1 MYHLQTCGYG
11 YSTAACTDIVD
22 WFINKYLPRHKLF
35 INIQHRGLKREGG
48 AFGYCDID
56 PDFGDIARPRDFT
69 FDIQSNLNPTLYA
82 ITLIHELIHL
92 RQWVR
97 GQLTMKSGRNTWDG
111 IVVSE
116 LDYCIQPHEIEAFDN
131 EWPYYRDY
139 IFDTKGDWLG
149 DE

>member
-11 YSTAACTDIVD
+11 YSTTACTDIVD
-22 WFINKYLPRHKLF
+22 WFISKYLPRHKLF

-69 FDIQSNLNPTLYA
+69 IDIQANLNPTLYA

>member
-11 YSTAACTDIVD
+11 YSTTACTDIVD
-22 WFINKYLPRHKLF
+22 WFISKYLPRHKLF

-69 FDIQSNLNPTLYA
+69 IDIQSNLNPTLYA

-116 LDYCIQPHEIEAFDN
+116 LDYCIQPHEIEAFDL

>member
-1 MYHLQTCGYG
+1 MCIRDSL
-11 YSTAACTDIVD
+11 
-22 WFINKYLPRHKLF
+22 
-35 INIQHRGLKREGG
+35 NIQHRGLKREG
-48 AFGYCDID
+48 AFGFCDID

-69 FDIQSNLNPTLYA
+69 IDIQSNLNPTLYA

-116 LDYCIQPHEIEAFDN
+116 LDYCIQPHEIEAFDL